1 VKNKPRHSRTK
12 AQANNR
18 YGLYFLGFIVILY
31 CSLFLLH
38 PERTCSSFKLSW
50 GIFVSII
57 PVLFI
62 VVFFMGLLNYFL
74 KSKAIKKHLGKESGI
89 RGWLLAIFAG
99 ILSHGPIYVWYPL
112 LRDLR
117 SRGMKA
123 GLVAT
128 FLYNRAIKI
137 PLLPIMIF
145 YFGVEFV
152 VVLMVYMIAA
162 SVVQGKVIDMV
173 EKHLQI

>member
-1 VKNKPRHSRTK
+1 VKNTPRHSRTK
-12 AQANNR
+12 TQANNR
-18 YGLYFLGFIVILY
+18 YGLYFLGFVVILY
-31 CSLFLLH
+31 CALCLLH
-38 PERTCSSFKLSW
+38 PERTYSSLKISW
-50 GIFVSII
+50 DIFVSVI

-62 VVFFMGLLNYFL
+62 VVLFMGLLNYFL
-74 KSKAIKKHLGKESGI
+74 KPKTIRKHLGKESGI
-89 RGWLLAIFAG
+89 RGWLLAIFVG

-117 SRGMKA
+117 NRGMKT

-152 VVLMVYMIAA
+152 VVLMAYMVVA
-162 SVVQGKVIDMV
+162 SIVQGKIIEMV
-173 EKHLQI
+173 EGYL